1 MFFRRTTEQR
11 LAKLESIIS
20 DRYRSDWA
28 RGRAARKIGDIGGG
42 RAPDILVRAVESTF
56 KPEDVILVNVS
67 PADYAERERRY
78 RESQR
83 SLRSYILG
91 ALVAADNGGKV
102 LELLSKHL
110 EGTLDLMSHG
120 YTSGGLG
127 YADVSESHI
136 EAIRNG
142 QSRGEI
148 ADALVGLLENSSAP
162 FPDKLL
168 ESLAE
173 MPNPSQ
179 RSYHPP
185 PVQFGD
191 PDITGWGTDE
201 IDLSILREA
210 AQREIDRRRSVLKTS
225 EGSDEAG

>member
-102 LELLSKHL
+102 LELLSKDL

-120 YTSGGLG
+120 
-127 YADVSESHI
+127 
-136 EAIRNG
+136 
-142 QSRGEI
+142 
-148 ADALVGLLENSSAP
+148 
-162 FPDKLL
+162 
-168 ESLAE
+168 
-173 MPNPSQ
+173 
-179 RSYHPP
+179 
-185 PVQFGD
+185 
-191 PDITGWGTDE
+191 
-201 IDLSILREA
+201 
-210 AQREIDRRRSVLKTS
+210 
-225 EGSDEAG
+225 